1 MFKKFWLAM
10 ILCSIVPVGAMA
22 QEATD
27 DVEFDKYSAT
37 SEQLL
42 MLKGVVNT
50 TLPAPLVE
58 KFFFIHGFN
67 RFKTAITESDPNT
80 APVQKWC
87 MTAVAGTQT
96 RRGALDQ
103 NMEVEITQ
111 RAVEER
117 CSDVFKY
124 DADVIHNCVRKTTE
138 EGKPY
143 LACTLNST
151 IKFAKFKAM
160 AANGKVS
167 WVPDTTF
174 GKGGTVEVKSSQK
187 ASASL
192 DKGTTIEQATASA
205 LNTLV
210 PLTAIFGK
218 RKMLDVQQFQVHA
231 PIISAKKGV
240 AKSCLGRDTVELDLP
255 FIVMVNAGGKEVRK
269 GFVKARKIYDGCDET
284 PEILEQAA
292 KTKKKPVIK
301 PMEAQIILGGSDVKA
316 GHTMWE
322 MPSIGLNVGGGLS
335 FSQAMGGVGSGT
347 FKMWAAPAVNAEFN
361 LAPYTGISEF
371 HVWGSLK
378 FSGFED
384 AYLNDKFDDLVDK
397 YNAGSVDSGDVTFMF
412 QFDAGVL
419 KRWYSRFFIFGLMG
433 GINIGYYASLA
444 SLGDY
449 SVGAVGFGLNGQIE
463 LGFQLAPRFI
473 LDFRFGYKFEAGWA
487 MLSKDADAVGDPKYI
502 GVFHGPIATLNL
514 AYNF

>member
-10 ILCSIVPVGAMA
+10 ILCLIVPVGAMA

-27 DVEFDKYSAT
+27 DVEFDKYST
-37 SEQLL
+37 TTEQLL
-42 MLKGVVNT
+42 MLKGVLNT
-50 TLPAPLVE
+50 TLPAPLVD

-80 APVQKWC
+80 AAVQQWC

-143 LACTLNST
+143 LACTLNSKIT
-151 IKFAKFKAM
+151 FSKFKAM

-174 GKGGTVEVKSSQK
+174 GKGGKVEVKSSQR

-192 DKGTTIEQATASA
+192 DKGTTVEQATASA

-210 PLTAIFGK
+210 PMTAIFGK
-218 RKMLDVQQFQVHA
+218 RKMLDVQQFQVHV
-231 PIISAKKGV
+231 PVISAKKGV

-292 KTKKKPVIK
+292 KSKRKPEIK
-301 PMEAQIILGGSDVKA
+301 PMEAQIILGGKDVKA

-378 FSGFED
+378 FSGFDD
-384 AYLNDKFDDLVDK
+384 AYLNNEFDKLVSSLTSE
-397 YNAGSVDSGDVTFMF
+397 SVGSGDVTFMF

-433 GINIGYYASLA
+433 GINLGYYASLA
-444 SLGDY
+444 NLGDY
-449 SVGAVGFGLNGQIE
+449 SVGALGVGLSGQIE

-473 LDFRFGYKFEAGWA
+473 LDFRFGYRFEAGLA
-487 MLSKDADAVGDPKYI
+487 MLSDGTDAVGDPKFI
-502 GVFHGPIATLNL
+502 GVFHGPVATLNL